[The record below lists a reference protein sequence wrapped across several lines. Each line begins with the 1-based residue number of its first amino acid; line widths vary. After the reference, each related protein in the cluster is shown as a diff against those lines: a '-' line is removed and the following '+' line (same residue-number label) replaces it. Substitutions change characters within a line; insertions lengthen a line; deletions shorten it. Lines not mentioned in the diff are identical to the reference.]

1 MFISQA
7 RPCACWVVAI
17 GCSNFVSGEIKM
29 QTNSQPASGNNRL
42 ASASSHNGVD
52 LDLTAQGSDEGAV
65 ETSLSEN
72 SSFAGPST
80 VELLDPRTIEQREP
94 NRLSEAFESTSFQD
108 LVDSILNARGNTVP
122 IIVQALSQE
131 ELAAGSIVRYRLISG
146 ARRLKACEL
155 AQLPVRA
162 VVRPT
167 LTDTRVAIDR
177 LVENHL
183 RESLSAYELGTQ
195 LLHIQQL
202 HAPPSKRALARL
214 IGMDE
219 GQVLKAIDI
228 ALLPAEV
235 LAAFSSP
242 SDIRYPD
249 AKPLKD
255 ALAVAPEAVIAEAT
269 LIRAKNGLKPSEIV
283 KRLSDAAASV
293 KTKQGVESFNT
304 PAEAPSELP
313 VEVDGKQ
320 YGKVTQDKK
329 GRSVI
334 NLEVTLSPTQQA
346 ALGKAI
352 EAFLRRRL
360 HRKSTAGDSVS
371 PAQTKQ
377 TPAKPNKTQ
386 AAESEGTK

>member
-1 MFISQA
+1 MQ
-7 RPCACWVVAI
+7 
-17 GCSNFVSGEIKM
+17 SNSH
-29 QTNSQPASGNNRL
+29 PANGNNRL

-52 LDLTAQGSDEGAV
+52 LDLTARGSDQSAV
-65 ETSLSEN
+65 ADGLSEN
-72 SSFAGPST
+72 SSLSGPSA

-122 IIVQALSQE
+122 IIVQALRQE
-131 ELAAGSIVRYRLISG
+131 ELAPGSIVRYRLISG

-155 AQLPVRA
+155 AQVPVRA
-162 VVRPT
+162 VVQPAST
-167 LTDTRVAIDR
+167 PTRVAIDR

-195 LLHIQQL
+195 LLHIRQL

-219 GQVLKAIDI
+219 GQVVKAIDI
-228 ALLPAEV
+228 AVLPAEV

-255 ALAVAPEAVIAEAT
+255 ALAVAPEAVIAEAK
-269 LIRAKNGLKPSEIV
+269 LISAQGGLKPSEIV
-283 KRLSDAAASV
+283 KRLCDAAASV
-293 KTKQGVESFNT
+293 KTKPGVEPFNT
-304 PAEAPSELP
+304 PPETPSELP
-313 VEVDGKQ
+313 VEVDGKH

-329 GRSVI
+329 GRSVV
-334 NLEVTLSPTQQA
+334 NLEVTLSPAQQA

-360 HRKSTAGDSVS
+360 HRQSTAKQSVP
-371 PAQTKQ
+371 PAQTKP
-377 TPAKPNKTQ
+377 TPAKLNKTQ
-386 AAESEGTK
+386 AAESEATK

>member
-1 MFISQA
+1 
-7 RPCACWVVAI
+7 
-17 GCSNFVSGEIKM
+17 M

-269 LIRAKNGLKPSEIV
+269 LIRAIDGLKPSEIV
-283 KRLSDAAASV
+283 KRLCDAAASA

-360 HRKSTAGDSVS
+360 HRKSTARDSVP